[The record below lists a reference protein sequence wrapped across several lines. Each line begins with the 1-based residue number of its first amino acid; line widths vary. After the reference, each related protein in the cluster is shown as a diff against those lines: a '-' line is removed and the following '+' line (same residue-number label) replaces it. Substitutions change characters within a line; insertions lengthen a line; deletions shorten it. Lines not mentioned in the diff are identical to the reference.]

1 MHFLSLL
8 SFLLTQSSIG
18 SLRMTETKFFCL
30 GHDVFLNKSTIQQDA
45 LTSFGYKQSEKYV
58 IQLFKITLFQL
69 LFPAGCRCST
79 LKYVSRYSQSSK
91 AAISSLQTARLSE
104 KMECKIEGLMK
115 VFEKMTS
122 KYKYLQEEEVQ
133 NKSRILFLS
142 A

>member
-1 MHFLSLL
+1 MRFLSLP
-8 SFLLTQSSIG
+8 SFLLTQSSIE

-30 GHDVFLNKSTIQQDA
+30 GQDVFLNKTTILQDT

-58 IQLFKITLFQL
+58 IQLFKITLFS
-69 LFPAGCRCST
+69 A

-91 AAISSLQTARLSE
+91 AAISSLQTTRLSE

-122 KYKYLQEEEVQ
+122 KYKYLEEKEVQ